1 MVGEAGARAGRGAG
15 RAAGA
20 QQGDSRWLFARDD
33 GWRLVPEVEAGVA
46 RVITFFT
53 SAASRGA

>member
-1 MVGEAGARAGRGAG
+1 MVGEAGERAGRGAG

-33 GWRLVPEVEAGVA
+33 GWRLVIDRGRRGAGDHV
-46 RVITFFT
+46 FS
-53 SAASRGA
+53 SAESRGA